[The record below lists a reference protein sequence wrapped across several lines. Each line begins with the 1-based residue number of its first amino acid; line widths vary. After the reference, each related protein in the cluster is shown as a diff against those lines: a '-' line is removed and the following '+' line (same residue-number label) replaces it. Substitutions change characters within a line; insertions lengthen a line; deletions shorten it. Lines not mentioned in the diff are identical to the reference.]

1 MQRFISSAFF
11 AAVFGTVLVAALPS
25 RTVVAAGVDR
35 FAVTE
40 IEDQAVRQ
48 ADHALLQA
56 IAKGDKP
63 AADAL
68 LDADF
73 TWTDHTGKTRTRAEI
88 LQDLPALAAESDTDL
103 QVRDYDQV
111 ILVRGAHRISSR
123 NLGVRFV
130 RAWVKRPAGWRVLVY
145 QETKIAEHVPEHRQ
159 GFGSPSGG
167 APVDCDNPCQTVPY
181 KPEDPAAREVVAMWQ
196 AVERSVLDNDVDA
209 WIPNFTDDFIF
220 VTPDGGPPL
229 DKADR
234 IAMIKEL
241 KRTSTVLIPPKVQSM
256 QVWPFGNSAVMRSEH
271 RPRSGKTLHVTRV
284 FVKREGH
291 WQIAFGQ
298 QTTMEPS
305 PSASQ

>member
-1 MQRFISSAFF
+1 MKRFVSSAFF
-11 AAVFGTVLVAALPS
+11 AAIFGTALVAVLPS
-25 RTVVAAGVDR
+25 GTVVAAG
-35 FAVTE
+35 E
-40 IEDQAVRQ
+40 SQAVLQ

-56 IAKGDKP
+56 IAKDD
-63 AADAL
+63 AAAAGAL

-73 TWTDHTGKTRTRAEI
+73 TWTDRTGKTRTRAEI

-103 QVRDYDQV
+103 QVRDYDRV
-111 ILVRGAHRISSR
+111 ILVRGAHRIPAQ
-123 NLGVRFV
+123 NLAVRFV
-130 RAWVKRPAGWRVLVY
+130 RAWVKRPAGWRTLVY
-145 QETKIAEHVPEHRQ
+145 QETKLAEHLPEHRQ

-167 APVDCDNPCQTVPY
+167 APVECENPCKSVPY
-181 KPEDPAAREVVAMWQ
+181 QPEDPAAREVVAMWQ

-209 WIPNFTDDFIF
+209 WIPNFTADFLF

-241 KRTSTVLIPPKVQSM
+241 KRTSTVLIPPQVQSM
-256 QVWPFGNSAVMRSEH
+256 QVWPFGDSAVMRSEH

-298 QTTMEPS
+298 QTTMEPPS
-305 PSASQ
+305 SASALPAPK

>member
-1 MQRFISSAFF
+1 MKRFVSFVFF
-11 AAVFGTVLVAALPS
+11 AAIFGAAVVAVLPS
-25 RTVVAAGVDR
+25 RTVVAAG
-35 FAVTE
+35 E
-40 IEDQAVRQ
+40 GQAVLQ

-56 IAKGDKP
+56 IAKGDKA

-73 TWTDHTGKTRTRAEI
+73 TWTDRTGKTRTKAEI
-88 LQDLPALAAESDTDL
+88 LPDLPALAAESDTDL

-111 ILVRGAHRISSR
+111 ILVRGAHRIPSQD
-123 NLGVRFV
+123 LDVRFV
-130 RAWVKRPAGWRVLVY
+130 RAWVKRPAGWRALIY
-145 QETKIAEHVPEHRQ
+145 QETKIAEHLPEHRQ

-167 APVDCDNPCQTVPY
+167 APVDCDNPCKTVPY

-241 KRTSTVLIPPKVQSM
+241 KRTATVLVPPKVQSM
-256 QVWPFGNSAVMRSEH
+256 QVWPFGDSAVMRSEH

-284 FVKREGH
+284 FVKRAGH

-298 QTTMEPS
+298 QTTMEPP
-305 PSASQ
+305 PSASALPAPK